1 VTTAVPAAPQPP
13 PAPGIEVT
21 HDPEVAVRFVQ
32 LWLCDPCLDG
42 MGGECH
48 TPGCALWLNRA
59 PDIQLRDSPA
69 VTIMDAAPEAAPEV
83 WSDAVPPGGMVCA
96 VPDDLTAD
104 GICGNPV
111 ESEPCNRHDG
121 EPAAPARSL
130 TAPDVVAGL
139 LADVAESRAQLAE
152 CEEAYA
158 LAHVAN
164 EKLTAERDD
173 ARTAF
178 ASLAGHFTQA
188 KQPGWTA
195 RVSGTVLRRLCVMA
209 MCEPP
214 SGSDGLH
221 DEAGEWAVKAAQACQ
236 ERDDAREQAEQAELE
251 RNEARRQLATTQ
263 AIARMLQATAIEILG
278 ELWPGPRYD
287 GMSEDFRKMQAK
299 VDEWRKRA
307 GLDGDGG

>member
-1 VTTAVPAAPQPP
+1 VTAAVPAAPQPP
-13 PAPGIEVT
+13 DAE
-21 HDPEVAVRFVQ
+21 D
-32 LWLCDPCLDG
+32 
-42 MGGECH
+42 
-48 TPGCALWLNRA
+48 LNAGR
-59 PDIQLRDSPA
+59 PA
-69 VTIMDAAPEAAPEV
+69 V
-83 WSDAVPPGGMVCA
+83 WSGAVAPGGMVCA

-236 ERDDAREQAEQAELE
+236 ERDDARDQLAAAVT
-251 RNEARRQLATTQ
+251 EARALRALAAEVIGEFKPGSPPVTSWHREAKAPDDRITGWRQ
-263 AIARMLQATAIEILG
+263 
-278 ELWPGPRYD
+278 
-287 GMSEDFRKMQAK
+287 
-299 VDEWRKRA
+299 RA
-307 GLDGDGG
+307 GLEADGG